1 MVIRLLIQTS
11 IIIPMITY
19 FAMNLVSRFPRSTTH
34 NTMMYVTKKL
44 LGKGNEL
51 SIHKLKHTHATL
63 LLESNV
69 PMKVIQERLGHKS
82 EAITSDVYSHV
93 TKK

>member
-1 MVIRLLIQTS
+1 
-11 IIIPMITY
+11 
-19 FAMNLVSRFPRSTTH
+19 
-34 NTMMYVTKKL
+34 MMYVTKRL

-51 SIHKLKHTHATL
+51 SIHKLRHTHAT

-82 EAITSDVYSHV
+82 EAITSEVYSHV
-93 TKK
+93 TKNE

>member
-1 MVIRLLIQTS
+1 
-11 IIIPMITY
+11 MITY

-51 SIHKLKHTHATL
+51 SIHKLKHTRYLTSRKQCTY
-63 LLESNV
+63 ESNS
-69 PMKVIQERLGHKS
+69 RTFRS
-82 EAITSDVYSHV
+82 
-93 TKK
+93 

>member
-1 MVIRLLIQTS
+1 
-11 IIIPMITY
+11 
-19 FAMNLVSRFPRSTTH
+19 
-34 NTMMYVTKKL
+34 MMYVTKKL

-93 TKK
+93 TKKWMIMLKKILRSISRMYFKISCPIVAHSSKI

>member
-1 MVIRLLIQTS
+1 
-11 IIIPMITY
+11 
-19 FAMNLVSRFPRSTTH
+19 
-34 NTMMYVTKKL
+34 MMYVTKRL

-51 SIHKLKHTHATL
+51 SIHKLRHATL

-82 EAITSDVYSHV
+82 EAITSEVYSHV